1 MDTVWSSTVP
11 TIKKHV
17 ENLVFGAV
25 FSPRRVSAAHL
36 GWVSIQQASGPPPR
50 RTRAAAARRPLCR
63 RQANRRNRK
72 KRKRKPLGQEL
83 ESHQQSRRSQSHR
96 CFPRPQRP
104 AASCDSRTG
113 RLARPASD
121 WHVPRRWSH
130 QPGDTEAECPA
141 GALSICCRRRR
152 LRGPSRRRREIRPNL
167 STQKLRP
174 GESRHQVLPGE
185 PIILD

>member
-1 MDTVWSSTVP
+1 MQCFLLDELVQHTLDMGVHPAGQRPSPEADACRRRPAATVP
-11 TIKKHV
+11 AAGQSAQPREAQTKAAGS
-17 ENLVFGAV
+17 GA
-25 FSPRRVSAAHL
+25 
-36 GWVSIQQASGPPPR
+36 GEPPAEP
-50 RTRAAAARRPLCR
+50 PL
-63 RQANRRNRK
+63 AV
-72 KRKRKPLGQEL
+72 P
-83 ESHQQSRRSQSHR
+83 HR
-96 CFPRPQRP
+96 CFPRPQRPVKRP